1 MHTGCEQLFDLET
14 DPAELHDLAGG
25 KRHVSELN
33 LWRARMAEHLRV
45 RGEEWVRDGKP
56 VVRGKT
62 LLYGPNYPEN

>member
-1 MHTGCEQLFDLET
+1 
-14 DPAELHDLAGG
+14 
-25 KRHVSELN
+25 
-33 LWRARMAEHLRV
+33 MAEHLRV